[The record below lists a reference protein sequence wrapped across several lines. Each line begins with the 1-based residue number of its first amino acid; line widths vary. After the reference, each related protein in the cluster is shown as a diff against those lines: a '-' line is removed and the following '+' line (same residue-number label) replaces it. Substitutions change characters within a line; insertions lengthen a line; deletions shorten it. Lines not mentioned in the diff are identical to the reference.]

1 MFNRLYLEEGMMIN
15 LRNIKLEKGKFCK
28 IRPHQT
34 EFVMNSNPRAI
45 LENNLRNYVC
55 VTKGDTI
62 TVQFNKKK
70 YLIDIVE
77 CKPKDAISLTNVDV
91 EVDFEQPLD
100 YKEEEE
106 QKLVKQ
112 NSLVIGDEKAQKKEL
127 TEEDIKQKI
136 SDEKFKGNCFRM
148 DGKKITEN
156 QLKNFEKDK
165 LTKSEEETYDPRKN
179 RLQHGV
185 VIFYLF

>member
-1 MFNRLYLEEGMMIN
+1 MFQRLYLEEGMMIN
-15 LRNIKLEKGKFCK
+15 LRNVTLEKGKLIK
-28 IRPHQT
+28 LKPHQT

-70 YLIDIVE
+70 YLLDVVE

-91 EVDFEQPLD
+91 EVDFDRPLD
-100 YKEEEE
+100 YKEESE
-106 QKLVKQ
+106 QKFTKQ
-112 NSLVIGDEKAQKKEL
+112 NSVKIDGEKKL
-127 TEEDIKQKI
+127 TEDEIKNKI
-136 SDEKFKGNCFRM
+136 QDEKFKGNCFRM

-156 QLKNFEKDK
+156 QLKSFEKDK
-165 LTKSEEETYDPRKN
+165 LQKTEDESYDPRKN
-179 RLQHGV
+179 RLKHGIV
-185 VIFYLF
+185 FIF